1 MSIVK
6 MVELSSQSPESWEDA
21 TRQAVERAS
30 RTLRNIRSV
39 WVKEFEAVVESNQV
53 TQFRVILKI
62 SFQLDE
68 GDNPRSTGGEE
79 ILGLE

>member
-6 MVELSSQSPESWEDA
+6 MIELSAQSPTSWEDA

-39 WVKEFEAVVESNQV
+39 WVKEFEAVVDGNNV
-53 TQFRVILKI
+53 TQFRVNVKI
-62 SFQLDE
+62 SFLLDE
-68 GDNPRSTGGEE
+68 GSRVDADADQVPAG
-79 ILGLE
+79 